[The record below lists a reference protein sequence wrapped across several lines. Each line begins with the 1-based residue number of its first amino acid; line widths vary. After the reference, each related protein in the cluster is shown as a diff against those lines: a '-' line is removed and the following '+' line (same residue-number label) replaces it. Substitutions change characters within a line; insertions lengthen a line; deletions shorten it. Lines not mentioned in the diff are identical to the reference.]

1 MKRQNLSIMT
11 VQELVD
17 QFAAIGVR
25 QEEAIIKDGS
35 STFNRLFFEMK
46 AVKEELKRREGDQRR
61 ALLPLFRH
69 DNMQVRLM
77 AAKATLAVAPE
88 AARKMLQT
96 IADSRWP
103 IQSGD
108 AGMCLWALD
117 EGIFKPT

>member
-1 MKRQNLSIMT
+1 MKRLDLSELT
-11 VQELVD
+11 VQELVAR
-17 QFAAIGVR
+17 FAEIGVD
-25 QEEAIIKDGS
+25 QDKAIVNDGS
-35 STFNRLFFEMK
+35 AKFNRLFFQMK
-46 AVKEELKRREGDQRR
+46 TVEDELKARDGDQRR

-77 AAKATLAVAPE
+77 AAKSTLAVAPE

-103 IQSGD
+103 NQGGD

-117 EGIFKPT
+117 EGIFKPS